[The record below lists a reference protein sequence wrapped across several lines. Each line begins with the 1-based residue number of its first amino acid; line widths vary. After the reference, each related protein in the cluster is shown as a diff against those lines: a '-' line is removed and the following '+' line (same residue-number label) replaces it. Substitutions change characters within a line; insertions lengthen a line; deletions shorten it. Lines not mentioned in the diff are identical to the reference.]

1 MSLFDM
7 QGMEAE
13 DSKFRKANGRT
24 VFSTAS
30 TVIGECHDSTLSVVA
45 HC

>member
-13 DSKFRKANGRT
+13 DSKFRMANGRT
-24 VFSTAS
+24 VLSTVS
-30 TVIGECHDSTLSVVA
+30 TVIGECHDSTLSAIA